1 MDTLGGLAFSGEPAL
16 DYYLCEPP
24 KAREERILSRDM
36 ISQIAFTGGY
46 TLLICV
52 AFLVIP
58 SFSALF
64 RSGDG
69 GKVFM
74 TAFYALFVF
83 MGLFNCFNTRSERLS
98 LLSNI
103 GKNKLFIAI
112 MAAIAVIQ
120 TVIIYY
126 GGDLFRS
133 VPLTFREMLN
143 VILIA
148 ASVIPF
154 DIVRRIIKRI
164 GAGS

>member
-36 ISQIAFTGGY
+36 LSQIAFTGGY
-46 TLLICV
+46 TLFICV
-52 AFLVIP
+52 TFLIFP
-58 SFSALF
+58 PFSALF

-112 MAAIAVIQ
+112 MAAIAIIQ
-120 TVIIYY
+120 TAIIYY

-133 VPLTFREMLN
+133 VPLSFREMLN

-164 GAGS
+164 GAGT